1 MIYLLLFIL
10 GIVVGGFV
18 MVIIMSAVQI
28 RRVNEFNKKI
38 N

>member
-1 MIYLLLFIL
+1 MIYLLFFIL
-10 GIVVGGFV
+10 GIVLGGFV

-28 RRVNEFNKKI
+28 RRVNEIDRRI